1 MIKRSTKNRILKRIA
16 HSRTEEF
23 LDVLRYG
30 YNNYG
35 FIFYIGGISA
45 ILGGVFGVAGWLSI
59 IVTILFLY
67 YAGKFKLFAEKE
79 KEKNSKKHKN

>member
-1 MIKRSTKNRILKRIA
+1 MPKKSKKDIFLKKLA
-16 HSRTEEF
+16 HSKLEHF
-23 LDVLRYG
+23 LDILRYG

-59 IVTILFLY
+59 VVTIAFLY
-67 YAGKFKLFAEKE
+67 YAGKFKIFVE
-79 KEKNSKKHKN
+79 KEKNSKRHKN